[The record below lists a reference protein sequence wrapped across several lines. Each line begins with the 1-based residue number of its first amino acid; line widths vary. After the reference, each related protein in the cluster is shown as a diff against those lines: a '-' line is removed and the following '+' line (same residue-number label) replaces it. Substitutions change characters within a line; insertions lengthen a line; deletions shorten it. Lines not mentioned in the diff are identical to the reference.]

1 MFGNGLRPQIWD
13 LFVRRFNIKRVG
25 EFYGATEGNSS
36 VGNNHRNSLMT
47 RFYLEP
53 SNVISF
59 SLLVNIDGKEGAVG
73 FTSVLFPFVYPVR
86 FLFFLL
92 AKC

>member
-13 LFVRRFNIKRVG
+13 LFVRRFNIPRVG

-36 VGNNHRNSLMT
+36 VGMLFT
-47 RFYLEP
+47 QKP
-53 SNVISF
+53 SAFFFQSNRIRTIFVS
-59 SLLVNIDGKEGAVG
+59 VNIDGKQGAVG

-86 FLFFLL
+86 TI
-92 AKC
+92 

>member
-36 VGNNHRNSLMT
+36 VGKLRNSLFN
-47 RFYLEP
+47 RIHLEP
-53 SNVISF
+53 SDIISF

-86 FLFFLL
+86 LIFYLIS
-92 AKC
+92 